1 MSRLREKMNVI
12 NLNDRRLLALGFLI
26 ALSIFS
32 VYDYIGELAFGVIT
46 QSRAKMQK
54 VDLRYY
60 SPCK

>member
-1 MSRLREKMNVI
+1 MSRLSEETIVI

-26 ALSIFS
+26 ALSVFG
-32 VYDYIGELAFGVIT
+32 YIGELAFGVIT